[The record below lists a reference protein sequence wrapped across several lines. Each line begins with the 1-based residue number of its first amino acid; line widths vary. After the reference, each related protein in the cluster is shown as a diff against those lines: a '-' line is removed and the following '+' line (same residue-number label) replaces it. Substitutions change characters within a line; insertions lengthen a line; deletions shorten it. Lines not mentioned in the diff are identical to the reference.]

1 MSYIVIGKYWKDNG
15 ECEEV
20 TNKITFE
27 TKIEAYNYI
36 KNMYTNK
43 FEARLEGIKDGV
55 SCTVIIDKPLQ
66 LNYSES
72 SLELLW
78 GNPKTFWYYVKELDI

>member
-1 MSYIVIGKYWKDNG
+1 
-15 ECEEV
+15 
-20 TNKITFE
+20 
-27 TKIEAYNYI
+27 
-36 KNMYTNK
+36 MYTNK

-55 SCTVIIDKPLQ
+55 SYTVTIDKALQ

-78 GNPKTFWYYVKELDI
+78 GNPNTSWYYVKELDKDKS